1 VAWLGGSLNT
11 LEPSGSVPPPGSF
24 QLSKNTFDVRVHQI
38 PLLGGRTQL
47 AFDLGVFNGD
57 TVPFPIGPLHVLD
70 NVGWAAS
77 LLHERPI
84 GPARN
89 KLSVQYGTGVAA
101 DFRAVLTPI
110 PGRTYAAGD
119 TLDYE
124 GFRQWR
130 LVEDLHLDPA
140 GPLTLQLG
148 AVWQEIE
155 NGASRGNRLTW
166 TSLGIRPAWHFNRYS
181 SVELEA
187 SWDHTDQSDGVSGS
201 LFKVTLAPQITP
213 TAAVLS
219 RPSIR
224 AFVTWARWSDG
235 FVGLVAPVRYG
246 TTDRGFAA
254 GVQLETWW

>member
-1 VAWLGGSLNT
+1 
-11 LEPSGSVPPPGSF
+11 
-24 QLSKNTFDVRVHQI
+24 
-38 PLLGGRTQL
+38 
-47 AFDLGVFNGD
+47 
-57 TVPFPIGPLHVLD
+57 
-70 NVGWAAS
+70 
-77 LLHERPI
+77 
-84 GPARN
+84 
-89 KLSVQYGTGVAA
+89 
-101 DFRAVLTPI
+101 
-110 PGRTYAAGD
+110 
-119 TLDYE
+119 
-124 GFRQWR
+124 
-130 LVEDLHLDPA
+130 
-140 GPLTLQLG
+140 LG